1 MRLSGQDQIPDCKGC
16 KRLDDNRSAHCHAGI
31 VASSD
36 SDIGNLSIA
45 VGHRELTRDSR
56 GGLEKNVEKE
66 RHSDPRIPA
75 ASIPRPYSNALTA
88 FRLIMASA
96 SRACVF
102 PNTGDPMAAGTP
114 LMMHD
119 TRPPVESVLRRAS
132 STLASIRRSVASS

>member
-66 RHSDPRIPA
+66 RHARSDSAKNTAVRVCGHRGGRESRIEQ
-75 ASIPRPYSNALTA
+75 IHA
-88 FRLIMASA
+88 F
-96 SRACVF
+96 
-102 PNTGDPMAAGTP
+102 
-114 LMMHD
+114 
-119 TRPPVESVLRRAS
+119 
-132 STLASIRRSVASS
+132 